1 MALEIDGDGS
11 ASSLHLA
18 KEQWLEKR
26 RSLIEKASD
35 GKRNFSLSKEEV
47 GQEMDRLNSEIKWL
61 EESNHF
67 LAGSIKDIQIRLSQK
82 KSQCQR
88 DLKQSDAHKKKLV
101 RIQTAE
107 QSLLNELEFFESEKL
122 RLEENLN
129 LASQGL
135 KANIS
140 ALDNSVK
147 DIGFMKGE
155 TGVLIEKMSILE
167 NQIPSKNV
175 DIENLDG
182 IVSGTIRALESL
194 YERMRIIEINVKKN
208 YYKNKKN

>member
-1 MALEIDGDGS
+1 MDIESDGDGFP
-11 ASSLHLA
+11 SSLHST
-18 KEQWLEKR
+18 KEQWQEKR

-35 GKRNFSLSKEEV
+35 GAREFSMSREEIT
-47 GQEMDRLNSEIKWL
+47 QEMVRLNAEIARL
-61 EESNHF
+61 EESNHI
-67 LAGSIKDIQIRLSQK
+67 LAGSIKEIQIRLSLK
-82 KSQCQR
+82 KNLCQR
-88 DLKQSDAHKKKLV
+88 ELKLSDDHKKKLV

-122 RLEENLN
+122 RLEDLLN

-140 ALDNSVK
+140 ALDNTVK

-155 TGVLIEKMSILE
+155 TGVLIEKMTLLE
-167 NQIPSKNV
+167 HQIPEKNV

-182 IVSGTIRALESL
+182 IVAGTIRALESL

-208 YYKNKKN
+208 YYKNKRN